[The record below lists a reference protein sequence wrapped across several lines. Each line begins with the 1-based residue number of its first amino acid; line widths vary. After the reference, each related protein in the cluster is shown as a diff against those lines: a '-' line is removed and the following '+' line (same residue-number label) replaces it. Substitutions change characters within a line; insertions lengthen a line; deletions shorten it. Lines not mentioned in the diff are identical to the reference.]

1 MTRQPSIIDTADD
14 CTDQIVHLK
23 ADGVTTVIRYLT
35 TNTASPKLVS
45 PSEARILAAAGI
57 RLCLVFET
65 GGGAPGQAPLTA
77 AQGQIDGTFAARYA
91 PTVGAPAGA
100 CIYFAADN
108 DFSATQIDNEV
119 LPYFGSVYQAI
130 KASGFLVGA
139 YGSGAV
145 CTAVVGGGFA
155 DLSWLSGSTG
165 WTGSK
170 DYLAARPSALV
181 LVQDVEDTKLANM
194 DVDTDYALG
203 PFGDFLSFAPSPVVA
218 QLPASEP
225 TWYQRIIARLS

>member
-1 MTRQPSIIDTADD
+1 MAALLAFARFYMKLSHCVVLVA
-14 CTDQIVHLK
+14 V
-23 ADGVTTVIRYLT
+23 A
-35 TNTASPKLVS
+35 ALVS
-45 PSEARILAAAGI
+45 SCG
-57 RLCLVFET
+57 
-65 GGGAPGQAPLTA
+65 
-77 AQGQIDGTFAARYA
+77 
-91 PTVGAPAGA
+91 
-100 CIYFAADN
+100 
-108 DFSATQIDNEV
+108 DNETQV
-119 LPYFGSVYQAI
+119 QQPAKGP
-130 KASGFLVGA
+130 
-139 YGSGAV
+139 
-145 CTAVVGGGFA
+145 AVVGGGFA